1 MTQNNEDEDPKAN
14 ADVPPVLPN
23 EQQPSSTSRS
33 RGALSPDDLD
43 FTDSPY
49 VDEID
54 DGRYVVSADRRPSS
68 GSPAQQTRS
77 AASGHQ
83 ESNAN
88 ATAGETAAESAATPR
103 ARDSTETAE
112 QTPEE
117 PSQSQ
122 PAAADS
128 SEELQTPT
136 REPAPSQSP
145 QSVHETQATS
155 QSPEAARS
163 LLASELEH
171 AEARY
176 AIDIISRFDDE
187 TARHRTASDDVV
199 GTFNSLL
206 FCTPDTCPGRLQ
218 RTAQRRCCSRN
229 LILHPHSRHSRSNR
243 RCEPTDLRNRA
254 VSASYSR
261 PSSRSVRL
269 LFSRVRPLRR

>member
-206 FCTPDTCPGRLQ
+206 FWYARHVSGQTPT
-218 RTAQRRCCSRN
+218 
-229 LILHPHSRHSRSNR
+229 
-243 RCEPTDLRNRA
+243 NRA
-254 VSASYSR
+254 ASLLLEKSDFTPALSTQQVEQAMR
-261 PSSRSVRL
+261 THGLEESSSLGEL
-269 LFSRVRPLRR
+269 LEALE